1 MKCDLDA
8 LALCSQ
14 GLFSENKASVGT
26 FLIRNMKVCGCRG
39 QQPLPLQD
47 QVVDLLGF
55 VGHIVSQL
63 LHFAIVAQKKP
74 YVIHKQVSMAVFQ

>member
-1 MKCDLDA
+1 M
-8 LALCSQ
+8 
-14 GLFSENKASVGT
+14 GT
-26 FLIRNMKVCGCRG
+26 FLVRNMKVCECRG
-39 QQPLPLQD
+39 QQPLPPQG

-63 LHFAIVAQKKP
+63 LHLAIVAQKKP